1 VANQDVK
8 LVQVKA
14 AIEKLVADARKRFL
28 DHERR
33 SEHAQAAVTQAYWQG
48 LDQALEV
55 VKVVLLAPCEQV
67 EEDDVQVR
75 DQVRQ

>member
-1 VANQDVK
+1 
-8 LVQVKA
+8 
-14 AIEKLVADARKRFL
+14 
-28 DHERR
+28 
-33 SEHAQAAVTQAYWQG
+33 VTQAYWQG